1 MTSATSNTGRTVSL
15 IVACVF
21 FYLFFDTKFV
31 MCMTV
36 STRAHWDPFCL
47 CALVCERVCVCV
59 CVCE

>member
-1 MTSATSNTGRTVSL
+1 MTSATSNIGRTVSL
-15 IVACVF
+15 IVVCVF
-21 FYLFFDTKFV
+21 FNFFNTKFV

-47 CALVCERVCVCV
+47 CAFMCERVCVCV